1 MTYRTRTSR
10 TWLRAGAGA
19 VLAGVML
26 AGCSSG
32 DDSAKSSST
41 TAPSTTAPSSTVAPS
56 SMRGKRYCEVLLVR
70 PADGKL
76 SAEVYNSYPLNDCPE
91 AKWAA
96 LDAKTI
102 AAAEGVP
109 VAVLNG
115 PRFWLMD
122 RVKKAGG
129 TADLPKKDFGGIE
142 MYRQASVEVA
152 SMADAM
158 MPYRPNSVDRKAVF
172 TYDAGQTVY
181 ELTSADG
188 TKYVMQTWSQQKDP
202 SLVGIANG
210 TGRLPIHL
218 AAKRGDENAIATLI
232 DTTVVPAIGTA
243 YDDNRIFSTIEMS
256 VRYLQPV
263 RQEDLS
269 VPAIPTRERRGRTDK
284 NS

>member
-1 MTYRTRTSR
+1 MTDRTRTSR

-32 DDSAKSSST
+32 DDSATSSST
-41 TAPSTTAPSSTVAPS
+41 TAPSATAPSTTVAPS

-181 ELTSADG
+181 ELTSEDG
-188 TKYVMQTWSQQKDP
+188 TKYVMQSWSQQKDP
-202 SLVGIANG
+202 SLVESGLAG
-210 TGRLPIHL
+210 LGSRLQLPAGWTYTARTL
-218 AAKRGDENAIATLI
+218 DEPLTV
-232 DTTVVPAIGTA
+232 DTTSQTATVVQDDLGNSYSQETSSSVTPARMLRSA
-243 YDDNRIFSTIEMS
+243 H
-256 VRYLQPV
+256 PA
-263 RQEDLS
+263 LS
-269 VPAIPTRERRGRTDK
+269 
-284 NS
+284 